1 MMYMDGTV
9 WNELNVGRKRPPTL
23 FWTSK
28 LLKEREYEEIKAERF
43 GNGELQGP
51 LLKKKAIQCLKM
63 KMNGFVRTFTAAD
76 VVFRGNTLIAGVYQ
90 QYRKTLNYKDGISEG
105 KSSSKLSGDNN
116 EEPHEVCT
124 VQIAGNTIS
133 KDYDS
138 PVFALGQAAQKEV
151 FTMVDKVVDEFHR
164 SKKQND
170 FEAPSFSLG
179 VTQDFE
185 MVLSLE
191 SPVTDIHTHTPGST
205 HNLEPVEAVS
215 LSMCKPV
222 LKGEDL
228 GNARGKRKYTKV
240 QVVRSLFRSRVTN
253 IKVAESKEEKEVK
266 TYLLKKM
273 GIDKRNRDNGIN
285 ITNGKFS
292 EWRNYRRWGC
302 GCMMCYLLIE
312 NKNECEHD
320 KKLFGIEAKANESVT
335 KSLLNVEKVNERGGR
350 KSIIKQV
357 DLVEVKRENF
367 YWQTDKKTY
376 DSGVFLMRHMKA
388 YMGNLMS
395 KWEWEL
401 ETEGKKQNT
410 QLGRLRKRYVVTL
423 LLSECN
429 LHRDNIRAQL
439 NDIEVANVHGK
450 RMKLPRVGK

>member
-1 MMYMDGTV
+1 MPEDEDGFF
-9 WNELNVGRKRPPTL
+9 WKLNKYVENIH
-23 FWTSK
+23 
-28 LLKEREYEEIKAERF
+28 KER
-43 GNGELQGP
+43 
-51 LLKKKAIQCLKM
+51 
-63 KMNGFVRTFTAAD
+63 NGFVRTFMAAY
-76 VVFRGNTLIAGVYQ
+76 VVFRGNTLIADVYQ

-124 VQIAGNTIS
+124 VQIAGDTIS

-138 PVFALGQAAQKEV
+138 PVFTLGQATQKEV

-191 SPVTDIHTHTPGST
+191 SPVTDTHTHTPGST
-205 HNLEPVEAVS
+205 HNLEPAEAVS

-228 GNARGKRKYTKV
+228 GNARSKRKYTKV
-240 QVVRSLFRSRVTN
+240 QVVRSPFRSRVTN
-253 IKVAESKEEKEVK
+253 INVAESKEEKEVK

-273 GIDKRNRDNGIN
+273 GIDK
-285 ITNGKFS
+285 S
-292 EWRNYRRWGC
+292 ME
-302 GCMMCYLLIE
+302 LIMY
-312 NKNECEHD
+312 D
-320 KKLFGIEAKANESVT
+320 EAKANESVT

-357 DLVEVKRENF
+357 DLVFIPVSNYGHKFLICFNMKYPAVNSIDSKNNLTKDGYIKSMVVTNMNDMVVATILQQAFGEYLVRLNHNKAANVLKVEVKRENF
-367 YWQTDKKTY
+367 YWQTNKKAY
-376 DSGVFLMRHMKA
+376 DSGVFLMRHMEA

-395 KWEWEL
+395 KLEWRL
-401 ETEGKKQNT
+401 GAEGKKQNT
-410 QLGRLRKRYVVTL
+410 QLGRLRKRYDVTL
-423 LLSECN
+423 ILSECN
-429 LHRDNIRAQL
+429 LHRDSIRAQL